1 MVCQEQLEI
10 SAEMLINHII
20 LVWFMKNIS
29 NWTKNINNQTVRV
42 KMECIEFYYLV
53 FWNPDL

>member
-42 KMECIEFYYLV
+42 KMECIEFYCLV
-53 FWNPDL
+53 FWYPDM